1 MQAVC
6 SFTGTSVCKQTGI
19 FIRRPTSGRPGV
31 ARAGETI
38 VEKTC
43 QVGDHFL
50 DTVSN
55 LILRQIQRPFAKYI
69 LDGWDLFA
77 FLPVNMQSDLQ
88 KSEALVSPSFVL

>member
-1 MQAVC
+1 M
-6 SFTGTSVCKQTGI
+6 
-19 FIRRPTSGRPGV
+19 SGRPGV
-31 ARAGETI
+31 ARAEETI

-55 LILRQIQRPFAKYI
+55 FILRQIQRPFAKYI
-69 LDGWDLFA
+69 PDGWDPLA

-88 KSEALVSPSFVL
+88 KSEALVSPSLISVLQSGF